1 MYKIINITD
10 EQIALGNEEHQL
22 VMVPTTAT
30 NYENPKVG
38 DVVELFRGEDT
49 FIVTKAE
56 PEYESEESAALS
68 AESSQN
74 KEVVPLEMM
83 PNSAKAKWTCC
94 FCGDAIKIMKRKY
107 LTKDGF
113 FICPK
118 CGDRVCS
125 TKVKMFTGLY
135 TKKQIE
141 EMAHSQAVS
150 EVAVSEIDSV
160 TKYDVFSPT
169 MNIRVA
175 DFFEEYAFRVDE
187 QNRLFSCKAFRKNMS
202 GAGKGFLSALK
213 RPDDDGIYSF
223 DKILQFELLE
233 DGKTIAEGGL
243 GSALAGGLLFGGVG
257 AMVGASV
264 GSKTMRGT
272 CTTLQLKVVMN
283 DLNTPVLYLEFM
295 PFPGIGMSRE
305 TGTYRKALDS
315 AHRIASIIQIMLN
328 QSQGE

>member
-1 MYKIINITD
+1 MYKIINTTD

-22 VMVPTTAT
+22 VMVPTTAA

-56 PEYESEESAALS
+56 PEHESEKSEALS
-68 AESSQN
+68 AELSQK
-74 KEVVPLEMM
+74 KESGPLVMM
-83 PNSAKAKWTCC
+83 PKTKLTCC

-118 CGDRVCS
+118 CGDKICS
-125 TKVKMFTGLY
+125 TKVKMFPVLY
-135 TKKQIE
+135 TKKEIE
-141 EMAHSQAVS
+141 KMAHSQAVS

-160 TKYDVFSPT
+160 AKYDVFSPT

-175 DFFEEYAFRVDE
+175 DFFEEYAFRIDE

-213 RPDDDGIYSF
+213 KPADDGIYSF
-223 DKILQFELLE
+223 DEILQFELLE
-233 DGKTIAEGGL
+233 DGETIAEGGL

-264 GSKTMRGT
+264 GSKTMRGM
-272 CTTLQLKVVMN
+272 CTTLQLKLVMN
-283 DLNTPVLYLEFM
+283 DLSTPVLYLEFM
-295 PFPGIGMSRE
+295 SFPGIGMSRE

-315 AHRIASIIQIMLN
+315 AHRIVSIIQIMLN
-328 QSQGE
+328 QSREE